1 MESTDQA
8 MCPVMKSPVNKKT
21 AEEKGLVREYNGKK
35 YYLCCA
41 ACGPLFDKDPAKY
54 AGKDEDDNQA

>member
-1 MESTDQA
+1 MENTDQA
-8 MCPVMKSPVNKKT
+8 TCPVMKKPTNKQK

-41 ACGPLFDKDPAKY
+41 ACAPAFDKNPEKY
-54 AGKDEDDNQA
+54 TGENNA